1 MYRPSQNRVACLG
14 NSYQKEKRKWKDERK
29 NEEKKEKKR
38 KEKNRIEQGKG
49 MVRGGKVRDD
59 EKRANRNACKAKDGQ
74 MEEHSECALLLPCCV
89 EA

>member
-38 KEKNRIEQGKG
+38 KEKNRIE
-49 MVRGGKVRDD
+49 
-59 EKRANRNACKAKDGQ
+59 
-74 MEEHSECALLLPCCV
+74 
-89 EA
+89 